1 MTHLVKG
8 LIKKMLHIM
17 VVDKKG
23 TLTEGGGTVTV
34 DHLIKVPCFVNK

>member
-23 TLTEGGGTVTV
+23 TLTEGEGSVTV
-34 DHLIKVPCFVNK
+34 YLLIKVPCFVKK